1 MDWGDAQRMTA
12 RTGAVTWARDLLA
25 RDDWVVLDTETT
37 GLGSAA
43 APVRVAV
50 VAPTGRVL
58 LDTLVRP
65 DRPVEDGAAA
75 VHGLSGADLAEA
87 LAFGEVYPHLAQTVA
102 GREIVAYNAPFDR
115 AVLDQACRAAGQSPL
130 PARGW
135 TCAMRQ
141 YAAWVGE
148 WSERHGD
155 WRWPRLPG
163 GNHTPV
169 GDGRATLALVRRI
182 AAGEPVEVT
191 GQQSEEAFDDWQS
204 TASDRGRPDS
214 TPPAPSGRIQ
224 ALFTDPA
231 RFRDAEYQRWA
242 QAQRTHDSL
251 AASGRAGYQETARR
265 YGPDFAAHILAE
277 YRRAHPTM
285 PERAMLRVLADL
297 GQEEGWDYYREY
309 KLVPQP
315 PPQPAPDDPRAGDG
329 SGDRWYGTP
338 LYPDFAWPEQ
348 KLAVEVYG
356 SAHDSDWLRRRGIV
370 QREERRLATYAQEG
384 WRVVTVTE
392 RDLADRPEALRE
404 RLRRVLDEPP
414 SLQPPLW
421 VAATEH

>member
-1 MDWGDAQRMTA
+1 MDWGDARRVTA
-12 RTGAVTWARDLLA
+12 RTGAMAWARDLLA
-25 RDDWVVLDTETT
+25 RDDWIVLDTETT
-37 GLGSAA
+37 GLGSDA

-65 DRPVEDGAAA
+65 ERPVEDGAAA
-75 VHGLSGADLAEA
+75 VHGLSAADLVEA
-87 LAFGEVYPHLAQTVA
+87 PALTEVYPHLARAVA
-102 GREIVAYNAPFDR
+102 GREVVAYNAAFDR
-115 AVLDQACRAAGQSPL
+115 AVLDRACRAAGHDPL

-163 GNHTPV
+163 GDHTPA
-169 GDGRATLALVRRI
+169 GDGRATLALVCRL
-182 AAGEPVEVT
+182 AAGEPVGAT
-191 GQQSEEAFDDWQS
+191 GHQSEEGLADWKRIPG
-204 TASDRGRPDS
+204 DRARPDD
-214 TPPAPSGRIQ
+214 TPPVPSARVQ

-231 RFRDAEYQRWA
+231 RFRDPEYQRWA

-251 AASGRAGYQETARR
+251 ATSGRAGYQETARR
-265 YGPDFAAHILAE
+265 YGPDFATRVLAE
-277 YRRAHPTM
+277 YRRAHPTA
-285 PERAMLRVLADL
+285 PERAMMRVLDDL
-297 GQEEGWDYYREY
+297 GQQEGRDYYREY
-309 KLVPQP
+309 KLVPLP
-315 PPQPAPDDPRAGDG
+315 PPQPAPDDPQAVGR

-356 SAHDSDWLRRRGIV
+356 SAHDSDWLRSRGIV

-392 RDLADRPEALRE
+392 HDLADRPEMVRE
-404 RLRRVLDEPP
+404 RLRRVLDEASPV
-414 SLQPPLW
+414 QPPLW
-421 VAATEH
+421 VMTER